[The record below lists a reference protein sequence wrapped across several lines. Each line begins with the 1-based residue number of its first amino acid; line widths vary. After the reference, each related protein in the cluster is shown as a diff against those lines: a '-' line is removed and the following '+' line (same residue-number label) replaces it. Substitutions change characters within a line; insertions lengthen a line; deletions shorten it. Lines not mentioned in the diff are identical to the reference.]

1 MAVDVN
7 EQLNAGSGIIIQQG
21 LMNNQRV
28 SHYIDYAFSKD
39 LFQYI
44 DRYHLPKNVRTFA
57 LCDPAITAKNA
68 DLHAEHAQTEAG
80 AQVCLLEGCT
90 TILSEKKIRQNARFC
105 CPEHRYKHHNQKREG
120 SDGD

>member
-39 LFQYI
+39 LFQGGQGETALNLAALNSA
-44 DRYHLPKNVRTFA
+44 DRTPVIKSVN
-57 LCDPAITAKNA
+57 
-68 DLHAEHAQTEAG
+68 
-80 AQVCLLEGCT
+80 
-90 TILSEKKIRQNARFC
+90 
-105 CPEHRYKHHNQKREG
+105 
-120 SDGD
+120 